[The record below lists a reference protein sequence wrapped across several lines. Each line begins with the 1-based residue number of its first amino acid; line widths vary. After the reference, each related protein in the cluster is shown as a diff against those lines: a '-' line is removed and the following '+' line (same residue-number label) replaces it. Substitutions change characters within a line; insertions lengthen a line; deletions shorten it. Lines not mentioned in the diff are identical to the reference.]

1 MIRNKTKE
9 RVCVS
14 LSLGDAWLSRVEEI
28 FFFLMQDFSES
39 LICSW
44 ALRLSMRQK
53 VHITFSGTSKLIHL
67 SIELTA
73 FSRNQ
78 RFPAML
84 GNPHEPS
91 GRQTRGLA

>member
-1 MIRNKTKE
+1 MILIEMIRNKTKE
-9 RVCVS
+9 RVYVS
-14 LSLGDAWLSRVEEI
+14 LSLDDAWLSRVEEVGF

-78 RFPAML
+78 WFLAML
-84 GNPHEPS
+84 GNPHES
-91 GRQTRGLA
+91 S